1 MASQGR
7 KRGWLSLS
15 SVVAVLMIAAA
26 GWLVWHETAPSRSP
40 RTPTA
45 EAATLTAEDGHD
57 SGAGTDL
64 AASPPAGSLPTR
76 VVVESA
82 GIDAPVT
89 GVGAVENGG
98 RLVWETAW
106 RSAGHHIDSARPGQ
120 PGNMVLT
127 GHVSV
132 ADRDNLPV
140 FATLAKAAPGD
151 TVKVFSGDD
160 VFTYRVTKISVV
172 SPNDLRVLRSS
183 HSATVTLIT
192 CTPDLKKRL
201 VVFGTLVQGV

>member
-1 MASQGR
+1 MASHGR
-7 KRGWLSLS
+7 RRGWLSPS
-15 SVVAVLMIAAA
+15 SVVAVLIVATA
-26 GWLVWHETAPSRSP
+26 GWLVWHETAPSPSS

-45 EAATLTAEDGHD
+45 EAATLPTGQDADP
-57 SGAGTDL
+57 GAGTNL
-64 AASPPAGSLPTR
+64 AASLPAGSLPTR

-98 RLVWETAW
+98 KLVWETAW

-120 PGNMVLT
+120 PGNMILT
-127 GHVSV
+127 GHVAV
-132 ADRDNLPV
+132 ADRNTLPV
-140 FATLAKAAPGD
+140 FASLGKAAPGD

-160 VFTYRVTKISVV
+160 VYTYRVTRISVV
-172 SPNDLRVLRSS
+172 SPNDLRVLRPS
-183 HSATVTLIT
+183 HAATVTLIT

-201 VVFGTLVQGV
+201 VVFGTLVQGA